1 MTQPQNLTLTS
12 AGQSLL
18 DLALQEGGSL
28 EALFALQD
36 AYNAQF
42 AAEPFPLAQVPAA
55 TVPHPL
61 ALTDMPPAGV
71 AFAPPAPV
79 NTDLAAYFAA
89 RHYRLSTGDAGPL
102 PGSATAPVAVA
113 LIDFSDTDF
122 SAVDFK

>member
-1 MTQPQNLTLTS
+1 MTQTLTS

-42 AAEPFPLAQVPAA
+42 ALEENR
-55 TVPHPL
+55 L
-61 ALTDMPPAGV
+61 ALTDLPPAGV
-71 AFAPPAPV
+71 AFVPPTPV
-79 NTDLAAYFAA
+79 NTDLADYFAA

-102 PGSATAPVAVA
+102 PGSAPVATTPVAVS
-113 LIDFSDTDF
+113 LIDFSAVDF